1 MEIASKLHTIDWIIL
16 SVTLIFIV
24 AYGTYVTR
32 KNANVTDYIKGGS
45 DSKWWTIGLSV
56 MATQASAITFLSTPG
71 QAFHSGMGFVQF
83 YFGLP
88 IAMIIICVVFIP
100 IYHKLKVYTAYE
112 FLEGRFDLKTRSL
125 AAILFLIQRGLA
137 AGITI
142 FAPAIILSAV
152 LDWDLLTLNIIIGF
166 LVIIYT
172 VSGGTKA
179 VNVTQK
185 QQMIIIFI
193 GMLIA
198 FFMIMSQLP
207 ENITFT
213 NALEIA
219 GASNKMEVLDF
230 SFDLSNRYT
239 VWTGILGGTFL
250 MLSYFGTDQS
260 QVQRYLSGKSVRE
273 SQLGLIFNGLLKV
286 PMQFFILL
294 IGVMVFVFYQFNA
307 SPLNFNPGANE
318 EVLKSEFV
326 EEYQQLEAEHTIIE
340 NDKRLLFSDGF
351 QLEEKDRIQA
361 LNKRDLELKEAAKEI
376 IKKVDEKNTL
386 KKIESNDKDYVFI
399 HFILNNLPRG
409 LIGLLLAVILSAAMS
424 STASE
429 LNALASTTAIDLYK
443 RNVKE
448 EKSEEHFVKASKW
461 FTLLWGLIAISVA
474 CIANLFDNLIQLVN
488 IIGSIFYGNVLG
500 IFLLA
505 FFFKKVKGNAVFIA
519 ALITQILICSIY
531 YFGIYQLE
539 SQGLEPIISYLWL
552 NFIGCILVLFFS
564 LLFVFKAINNQSKIV
579 LIITSLA
586 IFKITYD
593 ILNDV
598 SLNIAHVVT
607 LIILFL
613 FLGYFNI
620 DKKLNYE
627 KENN

>member
-1 MEIASKLHTIDWIIL
+1 MEIQSKLHAVDWIIL
-16 SVTLIFIV
+16 TVTLLFIV
-24 AYGTYVTR
+24 GYGTYVTR
-32 KNANVTDYIKGGS
+32 KNANVQDYIKGGS

-83 YFGLP
+83 YLGLP
-88 IAMIIICVVFIP
+88 IAMVIICIVFIP

-125 AAILFLIQRGLA
+125 AAILFLA

-152 LDWDLLTLNIIIGF
+152 LGWDLLTLNIIIGF

-207 ENITFT
+207 ADITFSK
-213 NALEIA
+213 ALEIA
-219 GASNKMEVLDF
+219 GASDKMQIIDF
-230 SFDLSNRYT
+230 SFDLNNRFT
-239 VWTGILGGTFL
+239 VWTGVLGGTFL

-294 IGVMVFVFYQFNA
+294 IGVMVFVFYQFNP
-307 SPLNFNPGANE
+307 SPLNFNPTAKDAIAN
-318 EVLKSEFV
+318 SEYV
-326 EEYQQLEAEHTIIE
+326 AEYKLLQDEHIEIE
-340 NDKRLLFSDGF
+340 NAKKILFTDGF
-351 QLEEKDRIQA
+351 QKEEKAQILS
-361 LNKRDLELKEAAKEI
+361 LNERDLELKELAREI
-376 IKKVDEKNTL
+376 IKKVDDSSIE
-386 KKIESNDKDYVFI
+386 KIESNDKDYVFI

-443 RNVKE
+443 RNVRE
-448 EKSEEHFVKASKW
+448 EKSELHYVKASKW
-461 FTLLWGLIAISVA
+461 FTLGWGILAILVASV
-474 CIANLFDNLIQLVN
+474 ANLFDNLINLVN
-488 IIGSIFYGNVLG
+488 TIGSIFYGNVLG

-505 FFFKKVKGNAVFIA
+505 FFVKFVKGNAVFVA
-519 ALITQILICSIY
+519 ALITQVIIILTY
-531 YFGIYQLE
+531 YFAVFVLE
-539 SQGLEPIISYLWL
+539 QAGEEPYISYLWL
-552 NFIGCILVLFFS
+552 NLIGCVIVMSIAMFLQLFM
-564 LLFVFKAINNQSKIV
+564 KDTKN
-579 LIITSLA
+579 
-586 IFKITYD
+586 
-593 ILNDV
+593 
-598 SLNIAHVVT
+598 
-607 LIILFL
+607 
-613 FLGYFNI
+613 
-620 DKKLNYE
+620 
-627 KENN
+627 EN

>member
-1 MEIASKLHTIDWIIL
+1 MEIESKLHLVDWIIL
-16 SVTLIFIV
+16 SATLIFIV
-24 AYGTYVTR
+24 AYGTHVTR
-32 KNANVTDYIKGGS
+32 KNTNVKEYIKGGN

-88 IAMIIICVVFIP
+88 IAMIIICLVFIP

-152 LDWDLLTLNIIIGF
+152 LDWDLLSLNIIIGF

-185 QQMIIIFI
+185 QQMVIIFV
-193 GMLIA
+193 GMLLA

-207 ENITFT
+207 SNITFT

-219 GASNKMEVLDF
+219 GASDKMEVLDF

-294 IGVMVFVFYQFNA
+294 IGVMVFVFYQFNP
-307 SPLNFNPGANE
+307 SPLNFNPGANQ

-326 EEYQQLEAEHTIIE
+326 SEYQELEAAHIEIE
-340 NDKRLLFSDGF
+340 NTKRIIFANGF
-351 QLEEKDRIQA
+351 QTEEKEVLQS
-361 LNKRDLELKEAAKEI
+361 LNEKDLKLKEAAKRI
-376 IKKVDEKNTL
+376 IEKVNIKST

-399 HFILNNLPRG
+399 HFIINNLPRG

-429 LNALASTTAIDLYK
+429 LNALASTSAIDLYK
-443 RNVKE
+443 RNVRQG
-448 EKSEEHFVKASKW
+448 KSDTHYVKASKW
-461 FTLLWGLIAISVA
+461 FTFAWGLIAISVA
-474 CIANLFDNLIQLVN
+474 CVANLFDNLIQLVN

-505 FFFKKVKGNAVFIA
+505 FFIKFVKGNAVFTA
-519 ALITQILICSIY
+519 ALITQA
-531 YFGIYQLE
+531 
-539 SQGLEPIISYLWL
+539 IIIGVFLLDWFPYLWL
-552 NFIGCILVLFFS
+552 NILGCVLVMGIAMILQFVVFS
-564 LLFVFKAINNQSKIV
+564 DKHHKDE
-579 LIITSLA
+579 LA
-586 IFKITYD
+586 NTRIQ
-593 ILNDV
+593 
-598 SLNIAHVVT
+598 
-607 LIILFL
+607 
-613 FLGYFNI
+613 
-620 DKKLNYE
+620 
-627 KENN
+627 